1 MVSGSQRI
9 VTEDVDALGAFYERL
24 TGTAPVG
31 MKDYIELRLP
41 GPYLAICSRRSVD
54 YMHGGDWKGG
64 TNRSVIVEFEVEDVD
79 AERLRLADFVTY
91 WIQEP
96 KDMPWGNRSM
106 LFRDPDGNP
115 VNVFRPAGQSR
126 LIK

>member
-96 KDMPWGNRSM
+96 KDMPWATAPCCSAIPTATRSTCS
-106 LFRDPDGNP
+106 
-115 VNVFRPAGQSR
+115 GQQVSQD
-126 LIK
+126 